1 IASAVNRVR
10 DRIERAFAGAAGTR
24 TPGSARSAP
33 ASPMLFTA
41 IPSLLPGNGS
51 GMIFTLRSERCPAGS
66 VVPPGEV
73 YREPGNRFSKE
84 FTAVS
89 STFLVLQNGRGNA
102 IRDRTHFRAAFPLE
116 EHNEHQ
122 SGEPPGNPRGAF
134 SAAPF
139 AP

>member
-1 IASAVNRVR
+1 
-10 DRIERAFAGAAGTR
+10 
-24 TPGSARSAP
+24 
-33 ASPMLFTA
+33 
-41 IPSLLPGNGS
+41 
-51 GMIFTLRSERCPAGS
+51 S

-139 AP
+139 APGGTEPPGRDGGDYPPYCECHHFPER